1 MSERKRQRYADYSG
15 GLRQDRTSDL
25 PIHVSALLPTF
36 IRKFGGLFSSRSV
49 GHSAHHH
56 HGIIYFSTG
65 GTQVHWSN
73 RHSGVN
79 VTSLACSNA
88 RMASMSPGQAKRAKR
103 THQGRY
109 S

>member
-15 GLRQDRTSDL
+15 GQRQDRTADL
-25 PIHVSALLPTF
+25 PIHVSALLPTV

-88 RMASMSPGQAKRAKR
+88 RMASMSPEQAKRAKR
-103 THQGRY
+103 TQSR
-109 S
+109 